1 MQFIQAHKNIFIG
14 AGIIIVLF
22 IAYSFIK
29 PDPNIAT
36 PSVVSEA
43 PIAELSASRD
53 IIALLVD
60 LKAIKIQK
68 DFFSDPVFRS
78 LQDFSTP
85 VPDEPRGRANP
96 FAPVGTEGK
105 TPAASTR

>member
-1 MQFIQAHKNIFIG
+1 MEFITSHKNIFIST
-14 AGIIIVLF
+14 AVVVVLF

-29 PDPNIAT
+29 PDGNTAT
-36 PSVVSEA
+36 PAVVSEA

-68 DFFSDPVFRS
+68 DFFGDPIFRS

-85 VPDEPRGRANP
+85 VPDEPRGRVNP
-96 FAPVGTEGK
+96 FAPVGAEGQG
-105 TPAASTR
+105 TAVGTR